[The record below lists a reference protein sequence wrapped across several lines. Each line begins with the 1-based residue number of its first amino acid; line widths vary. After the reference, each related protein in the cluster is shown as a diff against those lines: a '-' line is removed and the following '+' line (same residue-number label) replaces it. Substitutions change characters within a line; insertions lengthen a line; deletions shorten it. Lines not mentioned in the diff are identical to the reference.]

1 MSRYKC
7 KCGYVSRRAEER
19 DIHARICGKA
29 HSLRRVV
36 SCRKTAPAVVRSI
49 MFLLGVEYVAN
60 EKFEKAVNLVREK
73 WHDGYKDGLRRSI
86 SKLKAIYAEREGS

>member
-1 MSRYKC
+1 MPKQHSNKPASA
-7 KCGYVSRRAEER
+7 KLKRRKPVQCSA
-19 DIHARICGKA
+19 I
-29 HSLRRVV
+29 V
-36 SCRKTAPAVVRSI
+36 SCRKTASAVIKDV
-49 MFLLGVEYVAN
+49 MFLFGVEYVAD